1 VLKIAKRAILLTPA
15 LAVLL
20 PLAAQAADP
29 GFCHNYAEA
38 AIRQV
43 RGALAHPRCMPLEG
57 TRWSSDVKV
66 HYDWCLGQSRAAA
79 DGERDARTARIR
91 NCAT

>member
-43 RGALAHPRCMPLEG
+43 RGALAHPR
-57 TRWSSDVKV
+57 
-66 HYDWCLGQSRAAA
+66 
-79 DGERDARTARIR
+79 
-91 NCAT
+91 